1 MNTKRLDWD
10 FDYHTQN
17 RDYAYTH
24 RTLRSEPPDANRT
37 DANRAHTHQTVR
49 NKLHR
54 VALELNDLIP
64 DGREKSLMITKLE
77 EAMFWANAGIARQD
91 RPEDAR

>member
-10 FDYHTQN
+10 FN
-17 RDYAYTH
+17 RHAPDPDLKYTH
-24 RTLRSEPPDANRT
+24 KI
-37 DANRAHTHQTVR
+37 VR
-49 NKLHR
+49 DKFHR

-77 EAMFWANAGIARQD
+77 EALFWADAGVARLD

>member
-10 FDYHTQN
+10 FDHH
-17 RDYAYTH
+17 A
-24 RTLRSEPPDANRT
+24 PDPDRGY
-37 DANRAHTHQTVR
+37 THQTVR

-91 RPEDAR
+91 RSEDAR